1 MTEQLEQATAYAAA
15 SFIQIVKQLKAMV
28 IMNKEVKETTTGLNR
43 FTVYKES
50 ELRSEG
56 YRFASLKTNRTPQK
70 NALNKKKKSIS
81 KVGVLSSCTV
91 VHARKCLL
99 QRLEVIDEAGMEV
112 TSEASDLDK
121 ILVIV
126 DGGHR
131 FEAVKELN
139 LKRSESDRI
148 ECYFTLPFNDNV
160 PVYELLRQSN
170 IVTTPWGG
178 STYLSSLI
186 MAKDE
191 AAKNL
196 MLKWVEKLS
205 TESGETAKTQLIRAS
220 GDDEKAKDAY
230 SKISDTSNFEAGK
243 RLYEAFRKH
252 FKAAVLGCKFFPEW
266 VIERFDELK
275 DAKGKSAAVETLVKF
290 AESFDRDTVDV
301 IEEFKGTDR
310 GKLAKS
316 KLSELYSG
324 VTGTETSSKTDA
336 V

>member
-1 MTEQLEQATAYAAA
+1 ME
-15 SFIQIVKQLKAMV
+15 
-28 IMNKEVKETTTGLNR
+28 NKVGKETATGLNR

-91 VHARKCLL
+91 VHARKCLS

-112 TSEASDLDK
+112 TSEAPDLDK

-148 ECYFTLPFNDNV
+148 ECYFTIPFNDNV

-170 IVTTPWGG
+170 IVTTPWSG

-191 AAKNL
+191 AAKNR
-196 MLKWVEKLS
+196 MLTWVES
-205 TESGETAKTQLIRAS
+205 MSGISGDTAAWQWATLKRKVPTKTQLIKAS
-220 GDDEKAKDAY
+220 GDDEKAKVAY

-243 RLYEAFRKH
+243 SLYAAFRKH

-275 DAKGKSAAVETLVKF
+275 DANGKNAAVDTLVKF
-290 AESFDRDTVDV
+290 AESFNRDTVDV
-301 IEEFKGTDR
+301 IEGFKGTDR
-310 GKLAKS
+310 GRLVKS
-316 KLSELYSG
+316 KLSELYAG
-324 VTGTETSSKTDA
+324 FAGTETSSKTDA
-336 V
+336 E

>member
-1 MTEQLEQATAYAAA
+1 
-15 SFIQIVKQLKAMV
+15 
-28 IMNKEVKETTTGLNR
+28 
-43 FTVYKES
+43 
-50 ELRSEG
+50 
-56 YRFASLKTNRTPQK
+56 
-70 NALNKKKKSIS
+70 
-81 KVGVLSSCTV
+81 
-91 VHARKCLL
+91 
-99 QRLEVIDEAGMEV
+99 MEV
-112 TSEASDLDK
+112 TSEAPDLDK

-170 IVTTPWGG
+170 IVTTPWSG

-191 AAKNL
+191 AAKNR
-196 MLKWVEKLS
+196 MLTWVES
-205 TESGETAKTQLIRAS
+205 MSGISGDTAAWQWATLKRKVPTKTQLIKAS
-220 GDDEKAKDAY
+220 GDDEKAKVAY

-243 RLYEAFRKH
+243 SLYAAFRKH

-275 DAKGKSAAVETLVKF
+275 DAKGKNAAVDTLVKF
-290 AESFDRDTVDV
+290 AESFNRDTVDV
-301 IEEFKGTDR
+301 IEGFKGTDR
-310 GKLAKS
+310 GRLVKS
-316 KLSELYSG
+316 KLSELFG
-324 VTGTETSSKTDA
+324 RLMATDNTTTA
-336 V
+336 NQ

>member
-1 MTEQLEQATAYAAA
+1 M
-15 SFIQIVKQLKAMV
+15 
-28 IMNKEVKETTTGLNR
+28 
-43 FTVYKES
+43 
-50 ELRSEG
+50 
-56 YRFASLKTNRTPQK
+56 
-70 NALNKKKKSIS
+70 
-81 KVGVLSSCTV
+81 
-91 VHARKCLL
+91 
-99 QRLEVIDEAGMEV
+99 
-112 TSEASDLDK
+112 DK

-148 ECYFTLPFNDNV
+148 ECYFTIPFNDNV

-170 IVTTPWGG
+170 IVTTPWSG

-191 AAKNL
+191 AAKNR
-196 MLKWVEKLS
+196 MLTWVES
-205 TESGETAKTQLIRAS
+205 MSGISGDTAAWQWATLKRKVPTKTQLIKAS
-220 GDDEKAKDAY
+220 GDDEKAKVAY

-275 DAKGKSAAVETLVKF
+275 DAKGKNAAVDTLVKF
-290 AESFDRDTVDV
+290 AESFNRDTVDV
-301 IEEFKGTDR
+301 IEGFKGTDR
-310 GKLAKS
+310 GRLVKS
-316 KLSELYSG
+316 KLSELFG
-324 VTGTETSSKTDA
+324 RLMATDNTTTA
-336 V
+336 NQ

>member
-1 MTEQLEQATAYAAA
+1 ME
-15 SFIQIVKQLKAMV
+15 
-28 IMNKEVKETTTGLNR
+28 NKVGKETTTGLSR

-50 ELRSEG
+50 ELRSRG
-56 YRFASLKTNRTPQK
+56 HRFASMKTNRPIQK
-70 NALNKKKKSIS
+70 NALNKKKKSIN
-81 KVGVLSSCTV
+81 KAGVLSPCTV
-91 VHARKCLL
+91 VPARKCLL
-99 QRLEVIDEAGMEV
+99 QGLEIIDEAGIEV
-112 TSEASDLDK
+112 TSETPDLDK

-205 TESGETAKTQLIRAS
+205 TESGETAAWQWATLKRKVPTKTQMIKAS
-220 GDDEKAKDAY
+220 GDDEKAKEAY

-275 DAKGKSAAVETLVKF
+275 DAKGKDAAVETLVKF
-290 AESFDRDTVDV
+290 AESFNRDTVDV
-301 IEEFKGTDR
+301 IEGFKGADR
-310 GKLAKS
+310 GRLVKS
-316 KLSELYSG
+316 KLSELYAG
-324 VTGTETSSKTDA
+324 FAGTETVSETDA
-336 V
+336 E

>member
-1 MTEQLEQATAYAAA
+1 MEQ
-15 SFIQIVKQLKAMV
+15 KQKGEGTDLYKFKIYSSSDLKARG
-28 IMNKEVKETTTGLNR
+28 KKL
-43 FTVYKES
+43 
-50 ELRSEG
+50 
-56 YRFASLKTNRTPQK
+56 ASLKTNRPPEKT
-70 NALNKKKKSIS
+70 ALAKKKKSIEQF
-81 KVGVLSSCTV
+81 GVISPCLIV
-91 VHARKCLL
+91 PARKCLL
-99 QRLEVIDEAGMEV
+99 QGLEVTDEAGIVV
-112 TSEASDLDK
+112 TLETPDLDQ

-131 FEAVKELN
+131 AEAVKELN
-139 LKRSESDRI
+139 LKRPESDHI

-170 IVTTPWGG
+170 IVTNPWSG

-191 AAKNL
+191 AAKNQ
-196 MLKWVEKLS
+196 MLKWVES
-205 TESGETAKTQLIRAS
+205 MSGISGDTAAWQWAALKRKVPTKTQLIKAS
-220 GDDEKAKDAY
+220 GDDEKAKEAY

-301 IEEFKGTDR
+301 IEEFKGADR
-310 GKLAKS
+310 GKLVKS
-316 KLSELYSG
+316 KLSELYAG
-324 VTGTETSSKTDA
+324 FACTETSSKTDA
-336 V
+336 E